1 MRWIGIS
8 ARNTQSDTWSHND
21 NLSVIKGSDPAWK
34 TPVYMETGGDRS
46 FPSQR
51 RKGEDREWG
60 STWKTVLCIVLG
72 DCLTASSVL
81 NLEVIDNPIPK
92 SSESIQLWKPE
103 AWFLRGVPSE
113 GFCYQ
118 GWKEQARGG
127 GEGRFTP
134 AHREAPC
141 CSPHQPHRPSW
152 GDLLLQQVRALN
164 GCCCFGLH
172 LVLPSL
178 LPRVRYTPPHGFSWH
193 QSVSLW
199 ENKLPKGCINSSVS
213 EAGGAACLVEYLYKV
228 HKVLGSTS
236 KTA

>member
-8 ARNTQSDTWSHND
+8 ARNTQSGTWSHND

-72 DCLTASSVL
+72 DCLAASSVL

-103 AWFLRGVPSE
+103 LGSCVEFPVKVSATKVGQSK
-113 GFCYQ
+113 Q
-118 GWKEQARGG
+118 GE
-127 GEGRFTP
+127 EGRWGSLQPTGK
-134 AHREAPC
+134 HRVALHINRTDHPGEISS
-141 CSPHQPHRPSW
+141 CSKCV
-152 GDLLLQQVRALN
+152 LLMAAAAL
-164 GCCCFGLH
+164 
-172 LVLPSL
+172 V
-178 LPRVRYTPPHGFSWH
+178 
-193 QSVSLW
+193 
-199 ENKLPKGCINSSVS
+199 CI
-213 EAGGAACLVEYLYKV
+213 
-228 HKVLGSTS
+228 
-236 KTA
+236 